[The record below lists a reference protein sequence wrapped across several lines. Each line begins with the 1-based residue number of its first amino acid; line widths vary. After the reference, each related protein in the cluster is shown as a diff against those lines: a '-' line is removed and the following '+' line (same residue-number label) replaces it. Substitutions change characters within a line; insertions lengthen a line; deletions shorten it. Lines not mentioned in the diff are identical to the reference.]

1 MEISVY
7 YEVSFMIFRTGSI
20 LIVGKCNEE
29 ILMVIYRFICSI
41 LTKEYSAIQMGDIPS
56 IVQDSSTQS
65 NEKGGKNSRKKR
77 LHITDIRYYQPDT
90 FESSS
95 S

>member
-1 MEISVY
+1 
-7 YEVSFMIFRTGSI
+7 MIFRTGSI

-90 FESSS
+90 LESS
-95 S
+95 